1 MQCTVF
7 LLNSPPP
14 DSVRTV
20 VTMNLY
26 EARWEEHGD
35 SPNPRQLN
43 VQVFPPAEKMTPFHK
58 KTNFC
63 SLCTGKCGCCYGSV
77 AIWSCCYSLVFN
89 QILALRY
96 YHAIA
101 KLFFHKKNAVYFL
114 IWKHVFFCLFVSFNN
129 VYSTLAQIY
138 TKL

>member
-1 MQCTVF
+1 MLFTVF
-7 LLNSPPP
+7 LLNSAPP

-20 VTMNLY
+20 VTMNSYMKLQ
-26 EARWEEHGD
+26 RGD
-35 SPNPRQLN
+35 ITWRLPKPSTAEC
-43 VQVFPPAEKMTPFHK
+43 FPSSRKNDAIILPQ

-89 QILALRY
+89 QIHTSIALY

-114 IWKHVFFCLFVSFNN
+114 IWKHVFF
-129 VYSTLAQIY
+129 VYLYLSTMFIQL
-138 TKL
+138 